1 MGIFNPSVANT
12 LPSSWKIASGRLCD
26 VSPEDAM
33 FQLSRQQ
40 CRLRFSIS
48 GYSWI
53 DAAKPEVF
61 DGLARRFAR
70 NKRKITDLGG
80 EDSPI
85 CPRYILAEFGSLEL
99 RRRRCPLH

>member
-1 MGIFNPSVANT
+1 MAILNPSAANT

-26 VSPEDAM
+26 VGPEDAT

-40 CRLRFSIS
+40 CRLGFLIA
-48 GYSWI
+48 GYYWI
-53 DAAKPEVF
+53 DAAKPEAF

-85 CPRYILAEFGSLEL
+85 CPRYILAEFASLVL
-99 RRRRCPLH
+99 RTR